1 MVDARWSALIAQNAK
16 KLNALAPIAG
26 LFKISFFS
34 LPTLFF
40 VFAIPSSGPPP
51 HSLSPGKPVSATFR
65 LSTLPDALLTI
76 VAGNLTNALFKA
88 GLALELALTRLLIDV
103 ADVA

>member
-1 MVDARWSALIAQNAK
+1 MVDARCSALIAQNAK

-26 LFKISFFS
+26 LFKISVFS

-40 VFAIPSSGPPP
+40 VFAIPSSGHPP
-51 HSLSPGKPVSATFR
+51 HSLSPGKPVSATFP
-65 LSTLPDALLTI
+65 LPTLPDALLTI